1 MRHLRAVRLLT
12 AAALVVPAS
21 LTGWVLAG
29 PASTTVAPAA
39 CSTLSGA
46 GLTST
51 LTNCTDAA
59 NTGGKGSAVSKVGK
73 GTTGTTTIKW
83 NKTGTTTLSF
93 AYKVVKAS
101 KCPKGDSEITETGKV
116 TGGTGA
122 AIKSIPKGQ
131 KTTATV
137 CEGKSVALLKGT
149 KFVL

>member
-29 PASTTVAPAA
+29 PASATAAPVT

-51 LTNCTDAA
+51 LSNCTDAA

-73 GTTGTTTIKW
+73 GTSGTTTIKW

-93 AYKVVKAS
+93 TYTVVKAN
-101 KCPKGDSEITETGKV
+101 KCAKGLTEIVETGKV

-122 AIKSIPKGQ
+122 AIKSILKGQ
-131 KTTATV
+131 KTSATV
-137 CEGKSVALLKGT
+137 CEGKTVALLKGT